1 MSLGT
6 LTGQRLVSAGRA
18 GETRPGVAQGGLA
31 HVRLDP
37 LRDMGRVRGDR
48 DPQRAGAQALSSKG
62 AEALHSGGA
71 GQSRR
76 TGQGAQGTA
85 PRDLSGLHTAG
96 GAPRRPPRRGQG
108 WRGMPPPPWPP
119 ARGHRRQGGAR
130 TSHVLT
136 KPAPAPAQL
145 RGGNALSHSYER
157 SSLLEGRSRT
167 QNHTTPGL
175 GAPAGVGRG
184 ASAAWGST
192 TGPAHPRGP
201 TKDTERERTVG
212 RAEAGDF
219 SPSPCHGCTW
229 WRTVLFPGLGNP
241 SAPRWF
247 WKQLPL
253 QPPSRE
259 TLPIRGAESGP
270 GHPHRPR
277 VSNMTPS
284 APTTQALWHQ
294 SKQLLPLPVRG

>member
-1 MSLGT
+1 MFGWTPSGT
-6 LTGQRLVSAGRA
+6 WGVCGVTGTHRGQGHRRSAPRGRRPCTQEEWARAGAPGRGLKARPPGTSRGCTRPVEPPGDRRGGGRA
-18 GETRPGVAQGGLA
+18 GAAR
-31 HVRLDP
+31 
-37 LRDMGRVRGDR
+37 
-48 DPQRAGAQALSSKG
+48 
-62 AEALHSGGA
+62 
-71 GQSRR
+71 
-76 TGQGAQGTA
+76 
-85 PRDLSGLHTAG
+85 
-96 GAPRRPPRRGQG
+96 
-108 WRGMPPPPWPP
+108 PPPPWPP

-294 SKQLLPLPVRG
+294 GKQLLPLPVRG